1 MDGGMPGSVY
11 FGRGSPMGGAE
22 EAALL
27 MQCWLEDE
35 GMCVDFD
42 SDAIRVLKKEV
53 FELRF
58 LK

>member
-1 MDGGMPGSVY
+1 MPGSVY

-42 SDAIRVLKKEV
+42 SDAHSRIKKRG
-53 FELRF
+53 F
-58 LK
+58 

>member
-42 SDAIRVLKKEV
+42 FDSDAHSRIKKRG
-53 FELRF
+53 F
-58 LK
+58 